1 MTNKFLTQRILPG
14 PAWLHFLLLG
24 AALHF
29 LLVSLF
35 PPPPPVI
42 GPPNIGRL
50 QLLYDGYAR
59 MAGEQPNA
67 AQIERFIDKELREEM
82 LFREAIEAELF
93 LDDPAVVQRL
103 IRNILFLFPDNSWSD
118 TERVERGLALNMH
131 LTDEVVRRR
140 LVQMMEQLLIASQN
154 VQPPTHE
161 ELLAFFDAKHDEF
174 IAPARVSFEHVFLGN
189 MEAREVEAI
198 YAQVVNEK
206 LSPKQALSLGTAFL
220 EGYRFD
226 EFRWRD
232 IEGRFGSAFSKALEE
247 RVGIDQLGWVG
258 IVPSVFGTH
267 LVFVSE
273 YRPAYP
279 QPFEEVS
286 DDIRWQVTTER
297 DQAALD
303 KAIDALMNNYE
314 VRRS

>member
-1 MTNKFLTQRILPG
+1 MTTKFLTQRILPG
-14 PAWLHFLLLG
+14 PTWLHFLLLG

-29 LLVSLF
+29 LVVSLF

-42 GPPNIGRL
+42 GPPNIARL

-140 LVQMMEQLLIASQN
+140 LVQMMEQLLIAAQN
-154 VQPPTHE
+154 LEPPSHA
-161 ELLAFFDAKHDEF
+161 ELLAFFETNRDEF
-174 IAPARVSFEHVFLGN
+174 LAPARVSFEHVFLGD
-189 MEAREVEAI
+189 MGPREVETI
-198 YAQVVNEK
+198 YARVVNEQ

-226 EFRWRD
+226 DFRWRD
-232 IEGRFGSAFSKALEE
+232 IEGRFGSAFSAALEE
-247 RVGIDQLGWVG
+247 RVGIDQSGWVG
-258 IVPSVFGTH
+258 IVPSVFGAH
-267 LVFVSE
+267 LVFISD

-279 QPFEEVS
+279 QPFEEVCG
-286 DDIRWQVTTER
+286 DIRWQVTSER

-303 KAIDALMNNYE
+303 TAIEAMMTKYE